1 MYIHPIK
8 IGNVEISNNIFLAP
22 MAGISDM
29 PFRILCKEKGAG
41 LVYTE
46 MVSSK
51 GMFYDDNKTKKL
63 MEIDKKERPVA
74 VQIFGS
80 DPEIMGRIAKEV
92 SKEADIIDINMGCP
106 APKIVRNGEG
116 SALMKNPSLAG
127 KLIEAAVKA
136 SCVPVTVKI
145 RRGFK
150 EENCAEIAKVAE
162 ECGAVAVCV
171 HGRFTNQMYSG
182 ESSLEAIKRVCDA
195 VSIPV
200 IGNGD
205 ILNGEDAAKMM
216 KETGCSGVMIAR
228 GAFGNP
234 FIFREIK
241 EYFKS
246 GSILPPADIREKID
260 MAIRHTELLVKFH
273 GEKIGILNA
282 RKHAAWYLKGIRG
295 GAEAKRKVYT
305 ATTLEEMKNILLGV
319 K

>member
-1 MYIHPIK
+1 MK
-8 IGNVEISNNIFLAP
+8 IGNTEVGNIFLAP
-22 MAGISDM
+22 VAGVSDIA
-29 PFRILCKEKGAG
+29 FRLICRGMGAD
-41 LVYTE
+41 LTYTE
-46 MVSSK
+46 MVSAK
-51 GMFYDDNKTKKL
+51 ALCFK
-63 MEIDKKERPVA
+63 DKKTYELLETGGEARPRA
-74 VQIFGS
+74 VQLFGS
-80 DPEIMGRIAKEV
+80 EPEIIAKAV
-92 SKEADIIDINMGCP
+92 KKVQNDFDIIDINMGCP

-162 ECGAVAVCV
+162 ECGAAAVCV